1 MQKLLAFV
9 ENNLLLLAVLAA
21 AFGLLVPSVGIALS
35 GSIGPLLAALMLVIS
50 LTFDA
55 HAVKLVLRKPDRQL
69 WALGLVYGPMS
80 LAGWLIG
87 RVFFG
92 SGHLAAGQTL
102 VGTLPTDVS
111 APLLVLLA
119 KGSVAL
125 AAVLNAVNTA
135 LSPFIVPFL
144 FLLLTGIELQVPV
157 GSVVLELI
165 LVVLVP
171 TVVGVYLRTRFAA
184 AVSRHDSAYPAID
197 ILSAVAAGRRRAQ
210 RRCDSR
216 LWLVRRGHRLCRPAA
231 EPRRICGRLSRKGL
245 CGGPRRGHH
254 LPLHGQQKGVQHR
267 CGVRG
272 SVRLA
277 DRDRRPGC
285 VLRCYPDDHLADR
298 RQVAGVR
305 HPGPRIG
312 GLDLKK
318 RYQRGLQQRPGQ
330 GHKCQTCCCQQ
341 HTNRGTRCPFPRAVG
356 LHCYDCPASKEENY
370 GQARNPAMHG
380 LHPGDKPGSAAEG
393 DCR

>member
-1 MQKLLAFV
+1 MQKLLTFV

-21 AFGLLVPSVGIALS
+21 GFGLFVPSVGIALS

-55 HAVKLVLRKPDRQL
+55 HAVKLVFRKPGRQL

-80 LAGWLIG
+80 LAGWLVG

-119 KGSVAL
+119 KGNVAL

-184 AVSRHDSAYPAID
+184 AVSRHDSAYPAIGSIFYLLLLLAVVGPNAD
-197 ILSAVAAGRRRAQ
+197 TIFGYGWFALVIAFAALLLNLVGYAVGSVSKVFAAEREEVIAYLFTVSKKEFSIAAAFVAASGLPTEIA
-210 RRCDSR
+210 
-216 LWLVRRGHRLCRPAA
+216 VPAA
-231 EPRRICGRLSRKGL
+231 FFAVIQMITSPIAARMLASGRAN
-245 CGGPRRGHH
+245 H
-254 LPLHGQQKGVQHR
+254 
-267 CGVRG
+267 
-272 SVRLA
+272 A
-277 DRDRRPGC
+277 
-285 VLRCYPDDHLADR
+285 
-298 RQVAGVR
+298 
-305 HPGPRIG
+305 
-312 GLDLKK
+312 
-318 RYQRGLQQRPGQ
+318 
-330 GHKCQTCCCQQ
+330 
-341 HTNRGTRCPFPRAVG
+341 
-356 LHCYDCPASKEENY
+356 
-370 GQARNPAMHG
+370 
-380 LHPGDKPGSAAEG
+380 
-393 DCR
+393 